1 VSVVYHKD
9 AKLGAVAARG
19 VELRGARDEPPLRN
33 GEATAAKGRKKI
45 KKRYK
50 QKI

>member
-1 VSVVYHKD
+1 M
-9 AKLGAVAARG
+9 LGAVARG

-45 KKRYK
+45 EKRYK